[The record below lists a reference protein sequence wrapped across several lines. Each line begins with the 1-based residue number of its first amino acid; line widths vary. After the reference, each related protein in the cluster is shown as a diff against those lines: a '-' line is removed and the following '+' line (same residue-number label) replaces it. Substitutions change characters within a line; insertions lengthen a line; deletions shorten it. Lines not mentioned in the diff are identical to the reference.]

1 MFNLCDVKD
10 YLDAFEKGQ
19 LLNIVACS
27 RAKIW
32 KDNYVDIKSWPARA
46 AYKGG
51 MFKQAINCFMDFK
64 SRTGVEPRWVIL
76 SVKYGFIEPDQ
87 GISDYN
93 ISFSSPDDKYNIV
106 TDSKLLTQWKEKQ
119 MYNEPEK

>member
-1 MFNLCDVKD
+1 MVK
-10 YLDAFEKGQ
+10 
-19 LLNIVACS
+19 
-27 RAKIW
+27 
-32 KDNYVDIKSWPARA
+32 
-46 AYKGG
+46 
-51 MFKQAINCFMDFK
+51 
-64 SRTGVEPRWVIL
+64 RWVIW
-76 SVKYGFIEPDQ
+76 SAKYGFIEPDQ